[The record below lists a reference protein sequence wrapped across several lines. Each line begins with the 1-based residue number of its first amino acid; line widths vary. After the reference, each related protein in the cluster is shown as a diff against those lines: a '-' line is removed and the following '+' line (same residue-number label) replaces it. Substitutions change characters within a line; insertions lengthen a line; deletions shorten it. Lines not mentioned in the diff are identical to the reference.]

1 MEHQSWKTGYN
12 SHQIDLGVKI
22 RSQCA
27 RKREAG
33 GDGALW
39 FVFFNFFFFFFLLL
53 SSRNW
58 LWYTTSQVLMN

>member
-1 MEHQSWKTGYN
+1 MEHQSWKTGCN

-33 GDGALW
+33 GDGALC
-39 FVFFNFFFFFFLLL
+39 FFLLFSFSFFFFLAVEIGFGIQLHKF
-53 SSRNW
+53 
-58 LWYTTSQVLMN
+58 